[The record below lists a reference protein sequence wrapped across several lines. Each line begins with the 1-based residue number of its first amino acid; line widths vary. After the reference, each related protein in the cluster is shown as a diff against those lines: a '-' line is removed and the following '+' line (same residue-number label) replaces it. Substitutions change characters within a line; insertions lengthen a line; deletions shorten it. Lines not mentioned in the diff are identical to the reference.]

1 MIAELGGPSDFVE
14 RPEKHL
20 PKPKVVFEY
29 PAKSSGFLAG
39 MNGRI
44 LGEAV
49 IELGGGRKSAN
60 DSLDHSVGLDRIV
73 RLGTEIQA
81 GDPLLR
87 IGAVDDASAKRVSS
101 LLDDAFVFSENPSE
115 PQALI
120 LQTLPSIE

>member
-1 MIAELGGPSDFVE
+1 
-14 RPEKHL
+14 
-20 PKPKVVFEY
+20 
-29 PAKSSGFLAG
+29 

-49 IELGGGRKSAN
+49 IELGGGRKRAN

-87 IGAVDDASAKRVSS
+87 IGAVDDASARRVSS